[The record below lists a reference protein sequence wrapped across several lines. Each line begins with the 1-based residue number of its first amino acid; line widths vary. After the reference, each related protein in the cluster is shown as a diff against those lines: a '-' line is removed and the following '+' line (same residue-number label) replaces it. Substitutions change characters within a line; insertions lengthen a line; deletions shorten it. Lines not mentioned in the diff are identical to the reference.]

1 MTDLDHK
8 AKKLHN
14 YLMLLGRAMEQT
26 QAGCCMQNDC
36 LHPRELKT
44 IEFVGL
50 HQPVMMKKLADWL
63 QMAVSSVTY
72 LVDKMEAKG
81 LLKRIACPEDRRVVE
96 IVLTDEG
103 SRIGHSEMRAWLDAC
118 RRMLAKLDEDEQ
130 DQLLGLFAKLTGE
143 K

>member
-1 MTDLDHK
+1 MDLK

-72 LVDKMEAKG
+72 LVDKMESKG
-81 LLKRIACPEDRRVVE
+81 LLKRIASAEDRRVVE
-96 IVLTDEG
+96 IVLTEEG
-103 SRIGHSEMRAWLDAC
+103 RRIGQSEMQAWLDAC
-118 RRMLAKLDEDEQ
+118 RILLAKLDEQEQ
-130 DQLLGLFAKLTGE
+130 DQLLQLFGKLTNQT
-143 K
+143 

>member
-1 MTDLDHK
+1 MEELDRK
-8 AKKLHN
+8 AKQLHN

-44 IEFVGL
+44 IEFVAM

-72 LVDKMEAKG
+72 LVDKMETKG
-81 LLKRIACPEDRRVVE
+81 LLKRVASAEDRRVVE
-96 IVLTDEG
+96 IVLTDQG
-103 SRIGHSEMRAWLDAC
+103 KAIGQSEMAAWLDAC
-118 RRMLAKLDEDEQ
+118 KLLLLKLNEDEQ
-130 DQLLGLFAKLTGE
+130 DQLLKLFAKLTG
-143 K
+143 KA